1 MPVLCTDCDHQN
13 YDHKQTLYFLFLA
26 PNANENS
33 CALDS
38 PDIRKYFCLHFTT
51 LDMNINSSNDGKNT
65 SFKNWIIPHIGSNTQ
80 VH

>member
-1 MPVLCTDCDHQN
+1 MYITYVNVFQKISRKMPVLCTDCDDQN

-38 PDIRKYFCLHFTT
+38 PDI
-51 LDMNINSSNDGKNT
+51 
-65 SFKNWIIPHIGSNTQ
+65 
-80 VH
+80 